1 MAWSNTTVNVTV
13 DPASNSEIVGRLEV
27 MLVTIGLAI
36 LFSDLEFDWSAVLA
50 VSFIQITVVLG
61 VTRVGSLNNR
71 RTF

>member
-13 DPASNSEIVGRLEV
+13 DPASDSEIVGRLEV